1 MHQVHL
7 VWIAAW
13 FFSCSFYFIL
23 RNGCI
28 KSIWILGLFMPCRCI
43 QSILVYHDSRLLYL
57 MNCRCFDSLTAYSLL
72 VAYIK
77 LHEPMLEGCSL
88 IYSLFVPCTILLIIV
103 YCDLS
108 IHRAHVRLDC
118 SLSTRAMHHN
128 YWYLYLDNC
137 MYNESILDLVVAYSL
152 LVSWTATL
160 VNCIYCE
167 LSIRPKVEPML
178 PVQRVHIEYFK
189 LLSSRTHATLVNC

>member
-1 MHQVHL
+1 MPCTTTCCCL
-7 VWIAAW
+7 LM
-13 FFSCSFYFIL
+13 YFV
-23 RNGCI
+23 N
-28 KSIWILGLFMPCRCI
+28 CRCI
-43 QSILVYHDSRLLYL
+43 QSILVYHDYRLLYL

-77 LHEPMLEGCSL
+77 LHESMLEGCSL
-88 IYSLFVPCTILLIIV
+88 LSFRAMHNPFDNCILWFI
-103 YCDLS
+103 DT
-108 IHRAHVRLDC
+108 RAHVRLDC

-137 MYNESILDLVVAYSL
+137 MYNESILDLVAAYSL
-152 LVSWTATL
+152 LLSWTATL

-167 LSIRPKVEPML
+167 LSISPKVEPML